1 MKNFIPAEDYLNLKK
16 QAIALNRMLNTKEA
30 ALASLTTSYNDLI
43 NEIYLCRM
51 NEVNALRNENERLT
65 NLIEQYEK
73 DWSKYKRI

>member
-73 DWSKYKRI
+73 D

>member
-30 ALASLTTSYNDLI
+30 ALALLTTSYNDLI
-43 NEIYLCRM
+43 NEMYLCRM

-73 DWSKYKRI
+73 D

>member
-43 NEIYLCRM
+43 NEIYLCRI

-73 DWSKYKRI
+73 D